1 MKTRAFLFTVGL
13 VLAAVPAAAQEL
25 GDPPA
30 PSSGWTVQPNER
42 HILLRAEFGIG
53 ARLRDPF
60 SYGVLSPPSVLVQGT
75 YAFLHVGKFLL
86 GPSLGLQ
93 GGMDRNGAQFA
104 VQPGVQIYR
113 RFTSAVAAHARIDV
127 PLLITR
133 GACQRSA
140 GLMIPPGSPQWVG
153 GGIAP
158 NRSVVYPPG
167 WGYCPELSVG
177 FEAAVGGAFYIRSG
191 LAITAEA
198 VFDLYLGNG
207 GSVYPIIGGGLGI
220 LVDYE
225 VLP

>member
-1 MKTRAFLFTVGL
+1 VKTRAFLFALGL
-13 VLAAVPAAAQEL
+13 VLTALPAAAQEL

-30 PSSGWTVQPNER
+30 PSSGWTVHPRER
-42 HILLRAEFGIG
+42 HVLVRAEFGLG

-60 SYGVLSPPSVLVQGT
+60 SFGVLSPPSLLVEGT
-75 YAFLHVGKFLL
+75 YAFLHLGNFLL

-93 GGMDRNGAQFA
+93 AGLDRNGAQIA

-113 RFTSAVAAHARIDV
+113 RFSSAISANARVDV

-133 GACQRSA
+133 GACQRGA
-140 GLMIPPGSPQWVG
+140 ALAIPPGNSQWVG

-158 NRSVVYPPG
+158 NRGVVYPPG
-167 WGYCPELSVG
+167 WGFCPELSVG
-177 FEAAVGGAFYIRSG
+177 FEVAAGAAFYIRSG
-191 LAITAEA
+191 VAVTAEA
-198 VFDLYLGNG
+198 IFDLYLGNG

>member
-1 MKTRAFLFTVGL
+1 MH
-13 VLAAVPAAAQEL
+13 
-25 GDPPA
+25 
-30 PSSGWTVQPNER
+30 PNER
-42 HILLRAEFGIG
+42 HLLVRAEFGIG

-60 SYGVLSPPSVLVQGT
+60 SYGVLSPPSVLVEGT
-75 YAFLHVGKFLL
+75 YAFVHLGNFLL

-93 GGMDRNGAQFA
+93 GGIDRNGMQFT

-113 RFTSAVAAHARIDV
+113 RFTSAVSAHARVDV
-127 PLLITR
+127 PMLITR
-133 GACQRSA
+133 GACQRSP
-140 GLMIPPGSPQWVG
+140 GLAIPAGSPQWVG
-153 GGIAP
+153 SGIAP

-177 FEAAVGGAFYIRSG
+177 FEVAAGGAFYIRSG

-198 VFDLYLGNG
+198 IFDLYLGNG